1 MRILFLLL
9 VTLFISPTFAQVDE
23 RNICYIT
30 DADTSPFGKWEER
43 NLIPKECKVG
53 DILVVWYTHNDVKYG
68 ALSRLASK
76 YCNYEKQIKIDF
88 DYLSCELARKT
99 PRKNINPQTDL

>member
-23 RNICYIT
+23 RNICYIN
-30 DADTSPFGKWEER
+30 DSDHRFGDWEPT
-43 NLIPKECKVG
+43 IPKECKVG
-53 DILVVWYTHNDVKYG
+53 DILVVWFSSMKYPG
-68 ALSRLASK
+68 LLSRFASK

>member
-9 VTLFISPTFAQVDE
+9 VALFISPTFAQVDE

-30 DADTSPFGKWEER
+30 DADTSLFGKWEPT
-43 NLIPKECKVG
+43 IPKECKVG
-53 DILVVWYTHNDVKYG
+53 NILVVWYTRSSTPQP
-68 ALSRLASK
+68 ALTKLASE
-76 YCNYEKQIKIDF
+76 YCDYEKQIKIEAA
-88 DYLSCELARKT
+88 YLSCELARKT

>member
-30 DADTSPFGKWEER
+30 DADTSLFGKWEPT
-43 NLIPKECKVG
+43 IPKECKVG
-53 DILVVWYTHNDVKYG
+53 NILVVWKMGSVESQVSAT
-68 ALSRLASK
+68 LTRLASQ
-76 YCNYEKQIKIDF
+76 YCNYEKQIKIESA
-88 DYLSCELARKT
+88 YLSCELARKT